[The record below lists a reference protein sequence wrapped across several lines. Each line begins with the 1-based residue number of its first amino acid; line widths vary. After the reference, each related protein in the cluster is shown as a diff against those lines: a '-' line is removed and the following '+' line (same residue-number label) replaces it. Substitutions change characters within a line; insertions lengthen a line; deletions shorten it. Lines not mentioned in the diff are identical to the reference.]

1 MSELP
6 RTGSRMVIDN
16 ASLLIAIA
24 FSSGSL
30 MIALLIGWMNSR
42 RESYLLFGAGGIGLV
57 VIAMA
62 AMGLRNGAYDMFIQ
76 LVPFVLLLIGF
87 ALIYAGSRIFRDEA
101 ASTIPALV
109 IGMVAVMTT
118 AVPIIVGLSGI
129 GTIMLNIGSAVLM
142 LLCGREYWR
151 SRKEAR
157 GALIVNAVLYTLT
170 AISFACCALVLLLEG
185 RWVLDGPPNN
195 WAEDFNSIMSLVGLT
210 GIGAITLTLHHA
222 RNARHHRMEA
232 HTDALTGVLNRR
244 ALFDIYPEGHIAT
257 GLAVL
262 MFDLDHFKQIND
274 RLGHAAGDHVLQQF
288 ADVMREELRAADTIA
303 RLGGEEFCVIMRD
316 MDGERAKAIAER
328 IRTRFAGLNLS
339 RGQDGQVATVSAG
352 LAVGGQDEPFSSVLS
367 RADAA
372 LYKAKSAGRNQVHIA
387 ALRLVA

>member
-1 MSELP
+1 
-6 RTGSRMVIDN
+6 
-16 ASLLIAIA
+16 
-24 FSSGSL
+24 
-30 MIALLIGWMNSR
+30 
-42 RESYLLFGAGGIGLV
+42 
-57 VIAMA
+57 
-62 AMGLRNGAYDMFIQ
+62 MFIQ